1 MTNKL
6 PICAVIR
13 ADSIA
18 SEWNGITHLASRVPF
33 VLLYSPR
40 RPFNFSLNAR
50 FSINTTSYFVGCIGC
65 NVPCWYFFLRYLK
78 IRYLQWML
86 LLYNSY
92 NYSSKYFC
100 YVLLCLEWF
109 AQSFKKVSRTYFRVS
124 VGSLKTLSKS

>member
-50 FSINTTSYFVGCIGC
+50 FSINLRGQVILLDALVAMFHVGA
-65 NVPCWYFFLRYLK
+65 FFSD
-78 IRYLQWML
+78 I
-86 LLYNSY
+86 
-92 NYSSKYFC
+92 
-100 YVLLCLEWF
+100 
-109 AQSFKKVSRTYFRVS
+109 
-124 VGSLKTLSKS
+124 